1 MDFTISMDQTIDDLM
16 LFNQTLRKSNK
27 ILTVLRS
34 IEMVALAIGSL
45 VVLVSVI
52 VLTIAGK
59 VEEIIG
65 SAIVFVCMVLL
76 MIYIPDL
83 TAKWVYRRQR
93 QLLEMHKEMHFTDDS
108 VIIRAVNSKQEIENT
123 VFYDAYIKVLE
134 NETHFYLMTTKN
146 AGEIVPKKLLSFEQ
160 QEFIR
165 YHFHG
170 KIVKVKMKG

>member
-108 VIIRAVNSKQEIENT
+108 VIIRAVNSKQEIEN
-123 VFYDAYIKVLE
+123 
-134 NETHFYLMTTKN
+134 
-146 AGEIVPKKLLSFEQ
+146 
-160 QEFIR
+160 
-165 YHFHG
+165 
-170 KIVKVKMKG
+170 